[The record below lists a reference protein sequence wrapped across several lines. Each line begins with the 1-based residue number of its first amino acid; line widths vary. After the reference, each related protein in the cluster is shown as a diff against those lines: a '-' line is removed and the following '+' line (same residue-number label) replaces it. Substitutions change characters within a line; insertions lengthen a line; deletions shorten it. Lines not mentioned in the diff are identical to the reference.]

1 MPPILPDNAP
11 GGQADAPVS
20 LGNITLGIYES
31 GKRSGTLWQRRP
43 LDIIVAHY
51 IRGDALA
58 GVTEGYRNRLAADGK
73 DAARP
78 LKEGQF
84 PAVTLAGVFPGARKG
99 NAWPIRHTGLYQ
111 CDIDG
116 LTPAQAAE
124 LQARA
129 AELACVALAFISPS
143 FGLKVIARG
152 APAAD
157 KADQRRQ
164 WEGANRAVCAGLGL
178 DFDGKADPAVKGVN
192 GLCFLCHDAGAYY
205 NPDAIPLPP
214 VFLATARKR
223 GRKPAAAPPGDAESV
238 APPDDGVI
246 AGELAYIQ
254 QSLPAAG
261 QNTYP
266 DFLAVCGA
274 LKELGR
280 TESEVAAWAEGTAR
294 GRAEYTWASLPAAS
308 GEAAGII
315 QRIAR
320 KWRRRETD
328 FPFWM
333 VGLDREAYGPWEVCL
348 AGDAIRFLRYNAPNI
363 LLADRGQKHRRVFL
377 DMGYGVWTDKADA
390 LHQTINATR
399 QIWGHSALDHAPPNK
414 LGAIARYVRS
424 AATPAKSDEVLT
436 ACGTEYQDWWHRV
449 NWEGAPPELNAIPDD
464 QVCLLRDM
472 DTKTRYLGAPNGV
485 IDLDTGELLTGPAAR
500 ATLTSRQILD
510 DYNPDAQSPAVDRLF
525 GHIPDTE
532 REWLFSALGH
542 ALRGYPNRRLYLIT
556 GPAGAGKST
565 MLQAV
570 AGALGDCGGELALSA
585 LREKRDGANQ
595 PEALG
600 LQQWRVAVITEP
612 PGAGAFSESR
622 IRAASGGD
630 AIPLRMNYAND
641 MIAGRTTATMFWACN
656 PDNIPQLALQQK
668 ALFDRLRV
676 LQYPA
681 LPDGARDETLA
692 VQLAQPL
699 ARQALVALL
708 VKAAVANPTTPADI
722 PSVAAARA
730 ALRTETVGEAGQ
742 YLLAAVIPEAG
753 RRLGTTELWDAAC
766 AYAGQ
771 EGATELWGYGRR
783 EFTQLAK
790 SLLEL
795 PVAGMMR
802 IRGQSQKGWRGYR
815 LATGIELEQRL
826 AAAAAA
832 NDDAL
837 ELPAWCILCGREL
850 PPGALPQVVTLP
862 ASDAGVTAGFCP
874 ECWPDDSVRQR
885 LYRLLAGQCLLW
897 LFADGQEAAW
907 GFDAP
912 LPVAQAIYGMRIAA
926 LDSVYGALKDG
937 AGDWRQ
943 AMQAAMQAAIAAA
956 PELPICL
963 ACGERATAGQLDQAG
978 NCGNCRGR
986 GPGTPPPGPRC
997 DKCGAAGTLYPLD
1010 QRNPQTGRRL
1020 AVCRDCY

>member
-11 GGQADAPVS
+11 VSQPDNAPVS

-31 GKRSGTLWQRRP
+31 GKRSGSLWQRRP
-43 LDIIVAHY
+43 LDIIVADY
-51 IRGDALA
+51 IRGDALS

-99 NAWPIRHTGLYQ
+99 NDWPIRHTGLYQ

-129 AELACVALAFISPS
+129 AELAFVALAFVSPS

-164 WEGANRAVCAGLGL
+164 WEGANRAVCGGLGL

-192 GLCFLCHDAGAYY
+192 GLCFLCYDAGAHY

-214 VFLATARKR
+214 VAPAPARKR
-223 GRKPAAAPPGDAESV
+223 GRKPAAAA
-238 APPDDGVI
+238 APPDDAAPDDGEI
-246 AGELAYIQ
+246 AKELAYIQ

-294 GRAEYTWASLPAAS
+294 GLAEYTWESLPAAS
-308 GEAAGII
+308 GEAGSII
-315 QRIAR
+315 RRIAG

-328 FPFWM
+328 FPFWL

-363 LLADRGQKHRRVFL
+363 LLADRGRKHRRVFL
-377 DMGYGVWTDKADA
+377 DMGYGVWTDKSDA

-399 QIWGHSALDHAPPNK
+399 QIWGHSALDHAPANK

-424 AATPAKSDEVLT
+424 AATPTKSDEVLT
-436 ACGTEYQDWWHRV
+436 ACGTEYQDWLHRV
-449 NWEGAPPELNAIPDD
+449 AWEEAPPELNAIPDD

-472 DTKTRYLGAPNGV
+472 DSKTRYLGAPNGV

-570 AGALGDCGGELALSA
+570 AGALGDCGGELSVAA

-595 PEALG
+595 PEAMG
-600 LQQWRVAVITEP
+600 LQLWRVAVITEP

-641 MIAGRTTATMFWACN
+641 MMAGRTTATMFWACN

-681 LPDGARDETLA
+681 LPDGAKDETLA

-699 ARQALVALL
+699 ARQAIVALL
-708 VKAAVANPTTPADI
+708 VKAAVANPTAPADI

-771 EGATELWGYGRR
+771 EGATEIWGYGRR
-783 EFTQLAK
+783 EFTNLAK

-795 PVAGMMR
+795 GFTR
-802 IRGQSQKGWRGYR
+802 TIRRQGQAQKGWTGYR
-815 LATGIELEQRL
+815 LATGFELEQRL
-826 AAAAAA
+826 AAA
-832 NDDAL
+832 NDDGL
-837 ELPAWCILCGREL
+837 SLPAWCILCGREL
-850 PPGALPQVVTLP
+850 PACALAQVETLP
-862 ASDAGVTAGFCP
+862 VSDAGVTAGFCP
-874 ECWPDDSVRQR
+874 ECWPPDALRQR
-885 LYRLLAGQCLLW
+885 LYRMLAGQCLLW

-907 GFDAP
+907 SFDAP
-912 LPVAQAIYGMRIAA
+912 ASVAQAIYGMRIAA
-926 LDSVYGALKDG
+926 LDSVYSTLQEG
-937 AGDWRQ
+937 AGDWRL
-943 AMQAAMQAAIAAA
+943 AMQAAMRAAIDAA
-956 PELPICL
+956 PELPVCL
-963 ACGERATAGQLDQAG
+963 NCGERATAAQLDNRG
-978 NCGNCRGR
+978 NCGNCRR
-986 GPGTPPPGPRC
+986 GPGPRC
-997 DKCGAAGTLYPLD
+997 DKCGAPGKLYPLD
-1010 QRNPQTGRRL
+1010 QRSPATGRRL
-1020 AVCRDCY
+1020 AVCGDCR

>member
-1 MPPILPDNAP
+1 MPAIIPDNAP
-11 GGQADAPVS
+11 DGQADAPIP

-31 GKRSGTLWQRRP
+31 GKRSGTLWRRRP
-43 LDIIVAHY
+43 LDIIVADY
-51 IRGDALA
+51 IRGDTLA

-99 NAWPIRHTGLYQ
+99 NDWPIRHTGLYQ

-129 AELACVALAFISPS
+129 AELACVALAYISPS

-164 WEGANRAVCAGLGL
+164 WEGANRAVCGGLGL
-178 DFDGKADPAVKGVN
+178 DFDGKAADTAVKGVN
-192 GLCFLCHDAGAYY
+192 GLCFLCHDGGAHY

-214 VFLATARKR
+214 VAPPPARKR
-223 GRKPAAAPPGDAESV
+223 GRKPAAAA
-238 APPDDGVI
+238 APPDDDADRAAPDDGEI
-246 AGELAYIQ
+246 AKELAYIQ
-254 QSLPAAG
+254 QALPAAG

-274 LKELGR
+274 LKEFGW

-294 GRAEYTWASLPAAS
+294 GRAEYTWESLPAAS
-308 GEAAGII
+308 GEAGSII
-315 QRIAR
+315 RRIAG

-328 FPFWM
+328 FPFWLT
-333 VGLDREAYGPWEVCL
+333 GLDREAYGPWEVCL
-348 AGDAIRFLRYNAPNI
+348 AGDAIRFLRYNAANI

-399 QIWGHSALDHAPPNK
+399 QIWGHSALDHAPANK

-449 NWEGAPPELNAIPDD
+449 AWEGAPPELNAIPAE

-510 DYNPDAQSPAVDRLF
+510 DYNPDAKSPAVDRLF
-525 GHIPDTE
+525 GHIPATE

-570 AGALGDCGGELALSA
+570 AGALGDCGGELSLAA
-585 LREKRDGANQ
+585 LREKRDAAANQ

-612 PGAGAFSESR
+612 PGGGGFSESR

-630 AIPLRMNYAND
+630 AIPLRLNYGND
-641 MIAGRTTATMFWACN
+641 MLAGRTTATMFWACN
-656 PDNIPQLALQQK
+656 PDNIPQMALQQK

-681 LPDGARDETLA
+681 LPEGAKDETLP
-692 VQLAQPL
+692 VHLAQPA
-699 ARQALVALL
+699 ARQAIVALL
-708 VKAAVANPTTPADI
+708 VKAAVANPTAPPDI
-722 PSVAAARA
+722 PSVAAARDT
-730 ALRTETVGEAGQ
+730 LRDETIGEAGQ

-771 EGATELWGYGRR
+771 DGATEIWGYGRR

-795 PVAGMMR
+795 PLTHFMR
-802 IRGQSQKGWRGYR
+802 RQGQGQKGWRGYR
-815 LATGIELEQRL
+815 LASAAELAQRMQG
-826 AAAAAA
+826 AS
-832 NDDAL
+832 DM
-837 ELPAWCILCGREL
+837 PAWCILCGREL
-850 PPGALPQVVTLP
+850 PPGALAQEESLPVT
-862 ASDAGVTAGFCP
+862 DAGVTAGFCP
-874 ECWPDDSVRQR
+874 ECWPADALRQR

-912 LPVAQAIYGMRIAA
+912 VSAAQAINGMRIAA
-926 LDSVYGALKDG
+926 LDSVYATIKDG
-937 AGDWRQ
+937 AADWRL
-943 AMQAAMQAAIAAA
+943 AMQAAMQAAIDAA
-956 PELPICL
+956 PELPLCL
-963 ACGERATAGQLDQAG
+963 SCGERATPAQLDNRGECGLCRRGLG
-978 NCGNCRGR
+978 NPAPAVRL
-986 GPGTPPPGPRC
+986 
-997 DKCGAAGTLYPLD
+997 DDDTLEAK
-1010 QRNPQTGRRL
+1010 NG
-1020 AVCRDCY
+1020 VGES